1 MKEFLFFKQGAH
13 WKYVST
19 VTCRTNVSDLI
30 LFHPKSCLDLQML
43 QETMI
48 NDSIQNVYNMLSQIS
63 NFYIQSMNAIIR
75 FVF

>member
-1 MKEFLFFKQGAH
+1 MF
-13 WKYVST
+13 
-19 VTCRTNVSDLI
+19 DI
-30 LFHPKSCLDLQML
+30 QML